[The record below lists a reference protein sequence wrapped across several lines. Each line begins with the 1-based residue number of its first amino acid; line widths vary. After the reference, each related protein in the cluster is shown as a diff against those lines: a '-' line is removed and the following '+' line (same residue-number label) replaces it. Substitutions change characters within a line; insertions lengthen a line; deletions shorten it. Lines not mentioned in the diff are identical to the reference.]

1 MHVTGRLMMAS
12 VGSTIVGSARSSN
25 RMSRAPYNT
34 APCMSH
40 LSFVRRLSDS
50 LSLSHRVAGF
60 LVEGVGLAYD
70 VGLIHLLAPVVRVDF
85 FERDRDRL
93 VAVVQHLHHVVGDRL
108 REPALLVLGFAGPQF
123 HNHGRHGVTALR
135 PARR

>member
-40 LSFVRRLSDS
+40 LSFVRLVSDS
-50 LSLSHRVAGF
+50 PSPRVAGF
-60 LVEGVGLAYD
+60 LVECVGLTCY
-70 VGLIHLLAPVVRVDF
+70 VRLIHPVGPVVRVDF
-85 FERDRDRL
+85 LERDRHRL
-93 VAVVQHLHHVVGDRL
+93 FPVLQHFHD
-108 REPALLVLGFAGPQF
+108 VL
-123 HNHGRHGVTALR
+123 
-135 PARR
+135 

>member
-1 MHVTGRLMMAS
+1 MHVTGRLIMAS

-40 LSFVRRLSDS
+40 LPFVRRFSD
-50 LSLSHRVAGF
+50 SLSHRVAGF

-70 VGLIHLLAPVVRVDF
+70 VRLVHPVGPVVRVNF
-85 FERDRDRL
+85 LERDR
-93 VAVVQHLHHVVGDRL
+93 HLLFSLLQPLHDVVGDRL
-108 REPALLVLGFAGPQF
+108 CEPPLLLLGFAGPQF
-123 HNHGRHGVTALR
+123 HN
-135 PARR
+135 

>member
-1 MHVTGRLMMAS
+1 MHVTGRLIMAS

-40 LSFVRRLSDS
+40 LSFVRRFSYS
-50 LSLSHRVAGF
+50 RSHRVAGF

-70 VGLIHLLAPVVRVDF
+70 VGLIHPVGPVVRVDF
-85 FERDRDRL
+85 LERDRHRL
-93 VAVVQHLHHVVGDRL
+93 FSVVQHVHALIVVRL
-108 REPALLVLGFAGPQF
+108 CEPPLLLLGLARPQF
-123 HNHGRHGVTALR
+123 HK
-135 PARR
+135 

>member
-40 LSFVRRLSDS
+40 LSLVRRFSD
-50 LSLSHRVAGF
+50 SLSHRVAGF
-60 LVEGVGLAYD
+60 LVEGVGLTYD
-70 VGLIHLLAPVVRVDF
+70 VRLIHPVGPVVPLDF
-85 FERDRDRL
+85 LECDRHRL
-93 VAVVQHLHHVVGDRL
+93 FSVVQHLHDFVGDRL
-108 REPALLVLGFAGPQF
+108 CEPPLLL
-123 HNHGRHGVTALR
+123 L
-135 PARR
+135 